1 MKEKSATSFSAP
13 RLHGVFN
20 GLSAVLLVTGCLLA
34 VNVSRAEV
42 VEEPV
47 PAAGI
52 VVQVDIPYFDEGST
66 NDYVREQCKLDLY
79 LPQNV
84 DKPFPLLV
92 WFHGGGLQGGSKTNS
107 LTAKLAMN
115 FALKG
120 VGVAVPEYR
129 FSPKVTFPAYVED
142 AAKSV
147 KWAVDHASELG
158 AATNVFVGGHSA
170 GGYLTSLLAMDSR
183 YFAAVGVDTNNI
195 AGYISMSGQTMTH
208 FTVAAE
214 RGLGKNVITADDAA
228 PIRHLASAT
237 PPILLLIGDKDWPA
251 RLQENQYFLAALQ
264 QVGHNPNV
272 RLIVAEDRDHGSILK
287 KATVDGDPVGTAML
301 DFIRSGK
308 LPKSDTETPAPVDG
322 R

>member
-1 MKEKSATSFSAP
+1 MKEKFAKSFSTP

-20 GLSAVLLVTGCLLA
+20 GLTAVLLVEISLFAFGA
-34 VNVSRAEV
+34 SGAEV
-42 VEEPV
+42 AEEPA

-52 VVQVDIPYFDEGST
+52 AVQCDLPYFDEGST
-66 NDYVREQCKLDLY
+66 NDYVRTQCRLDLY
-79 LPQNV
+79 LPKHV

-107 LTAKLAMN
+107 LTAKLAMR

-120 VGVAVPEYR
+120 VGVVVPEYR
-129 FSPKVTFPAYVED
+129 FSPKATFPAYVED

-147 KWAVDHASELG
+147 QWAVGHAAELG

-170 GGYLTSLLAMDSR
+170 GGYLTSLLAMDMR
-183 YFAAVGVDTNNI
+183 YFTAVGVDTNNI
-195 AGYISMSGQTMTH
+195 AGYIPMSGQTMTH
-208 FTVAAE
+208 FTVALE
-214 RGLGKNVITADDAA
+214 RGLGENVITADDAA
-228 PIRHLASAT
+228 PIRHLTSAT

-272 RLIVAEDRDHGSILK
+272 RLIVAEDRNHGSILK
-287 KATVDGDPVGTAML
+287 QAAVDGDPVGTAML
-301 DFIRSGK
+301 DFILSGK
-308 LPKSDTETPAPVDG
+308 LPKSDTESATPSDG
-322 R
+322 K